1 MYTDPKVVYYIFTGS
16 VNDSPAT
23 RKEKVMEFTV
33 VLTVT
38 DFLLQKE
45 QKAIGRFV
53 TRLEAVCFIEEYLTR
68 LHPCEGLW
76 GPDGYI
82 VFHDG
87 AKYVYKVV
95 RLVEV

>member
-1 MYTDPKVVYYIFTGS
+1 
-16 VNDSPAT
+16 
-23 RKEKVMEFTV
+23 
-33 VLTVT
+33 
-38 DFLLQKE
+38 
-45 QKAIGRFV
+45 
-53 TRLEAVCFIEEYLTR
+53 EAVCFIEEYLTR